1 MGLFDAIGKKASSKN
16 VEKTIDEFTKKEN
29 YEQTLDYYNYI
40 TTNMDRVTKM
50 IAELEINTKVLI
62 DQIQAKK
69 GAKLSFREKGDIRK
83 IKHKAEKNLEYLYLI
98 RDFFTALTKN
108 RRGFALKKQELML
121 VGKFIP
127 YFDGIPVLDVEDD
140 GDDDD
145 NSILG
150 LYDLRDFYFEEY
162 LYRYSEIIEEYIM
175 PDIDSVIQDFKSTM
189 AAPENSA
196 FCTECGAPI
205 NPSFKFCSA
214 CGAKIE

>member
-83 IKHKAEKNLEYLYLI
+83 IKHKAEKTWN
-98 RDFFTALTKN
+98 T
-108 RRGFALKKQELML
+108 
-121 VGKFIP
+121 
-127 YFDGIPVLDVEDD
+127 
-140 GDDDD
+140 
-145 NSILG
+145 
-150 LYDLRDFYFEEY
+150 
-162 LYRYSEIIEEYIM
+162 YI
-175 PDIDSVIQDFKSTM
+175 
-189 AAPENSA
+189 
-196 FCTECGAPI
+196 
-205 NPSFKFCSA
+205 
-214 CGAKIE
+214 